1 MLSNYINIDGKPR
14 VSLINGPLV
23 LIDRKNNLKAVIIV
37 KGLIQKRIMLTNVY
51 VANLPDKIN

>member
-37 KGLIQKRIMLTNVY
+37 KGLIQKRVMLSYVY
-51 VANLPDKIN
+51 VANLPDNIN